1 MTSLDEK
8 HSELLTKFNENETIF
23 IPKLVKEIATLKSQ
37 YQSLPKSQIE
47 LKLDIKDQVRNK
59 TFERRKEQISPRQ
72 FPRYIRLFR
81 AKEADIV
88 W

>member
-47 LKLDIKDQVRNK
+47 LKL
-59 TFERRKEQISPRQ
+59 ESQI
-72 FPRYIRLFR
+72 
-81 AKEADIV
+81 
-88 W
+88 